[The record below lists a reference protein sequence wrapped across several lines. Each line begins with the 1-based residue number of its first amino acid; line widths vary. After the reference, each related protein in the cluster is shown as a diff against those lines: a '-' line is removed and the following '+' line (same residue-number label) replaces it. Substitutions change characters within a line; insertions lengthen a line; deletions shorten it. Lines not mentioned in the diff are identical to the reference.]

1 MKHNLSV
8 LVLVILFSAA
18 GVFFGC
24 PAPDSAR
31 AEAPSIGDG
40 REAAGEGPWAM
51 GPAKNPGPARGETL
65 NIGSDNGIEDA
76 GGFLA
81 KAPSAGEKK
90 PPERAD
96 EAFQE
101 EYKEDEDPDY
111 DDEPFSEERV
121 TIADPIEPVN
131 RVMHR
136 FNDRLYFWLLKPV
149 ARGYKAVVPEPARI
163 SVKNFYY
170 HILFPIRFVNCLL
183 QADFTGAGSEA
194 VRFAINTVWGIGGL
208 LDPSSNRGIEL
219 SKQNTDFGQTLGM
232 YGVGHGFYIVWP
244 FLGPSSPR
252 DSVDIAGEYV
262 LDPLS
267 YFTPWY
273 TSLGKRPIKMVNNVS
288 LSLGDYEA
296 VIEAAID
303 PYIAIRNGYIQY
315 RMKEIQARRAR
326 SLFFRDPKNAQPE
339 TANPPPAR

>member
-1 MKHNLSV
+1 MKVNLSI
-8 LVLVILFSAA
+8 LVLVIFFFAA
-18 GVFFGC
+18 EGFPGC
-24 PAPDSAR
+24 PAPDAARAQTPEMSDGQAMGDRQWAMGDGKTQDPVR
-31 AEAPSIGDG
+31 AEASF
-40 REAAGEGPWAM
+40 AGEDA
-51 GPAKNPGPARGETL
+51 
-65 NIGSDNGIEDA
+65 SDRKDM
-76 GGFLA
+76 
-81 KAPSAGEKK
+81 KPSG
-90 PPERAD
+90 RSQD
-96 EAFQE
+96 AFQD
-101 EYKEDEDPDY
+101 EYKDDEGQDY
-111 DDEPFSEERV
+111 DDEPFAEERV
-121 TIADPIEPVN
+121 TIADPIEPFN
-131 RVMHR
+131 RAMHR

-170 HILFPIRFVNCLL
+170 HLLFPIRFVNCLL
-183 QADFTGAGSEA
+183 QADLTGAGSEA
-194 VRFAINTVWGIGGL
+194 GRFAINTVWGIGGL

-219 SKQNTDFGQTLGM
+219 QKQNTDFGQTLGL

-273 TSLGKRPIKMVNNVS
+273 TSLGKRPFKMINNAS

-315 RMKEIQARRAR
+315 RMKEVQTRRAR
-326 SLFFRDPKNAQPE
+326 SLFFRNWKSEATRAP
-339 TANPPPAR
+339 AN

>member
-1 MKHNLSV
+1 MKYHLPV

-18 GVFFGC
+18 GGFFGC
-24 PAPDSAR
+24 LAPNSASAEGQATSDGRGAAGEGQWVMGHGKSTDDAR
-31 AEAPSIGDG
+31 AEAPSAGE
-40 REAAGEGPWAM
+40 EAA
-51 GPAKNPGPARGETL
+51 ARKEKVL
-65 NIGSDNGIEDA
+65 PDRAHDVFQDAYEEEED
-76 GGFLA
+76 F
-81 KAPSAGEKK
+81 
-90 PPERAD
+90 
-96 EAFQE
+96 
-101 EYKEDEDPDY
+101 

-121 TIADPIEPVN
+121 TIADPIEPFN
-131 RVMHR
+131 RAMHR

-170 HILFPIRFVNCLL
+170 HLLFPIRFVNCLL
-183 QADFTGAGSEA
+183 QADLTGAGSEA
-194 VRFAINTVWGIGGL
+194 GRFAINTVWGIGGL

-219 SKQNTDFGQTLGM
+219 QKQNTDFGQTLGL

-273 TSLGKRPIKMVNNVS
+273 TSLGKRPFKMINNAS

-315 RMKEIQARRAR
+315 RMKEVQARRAR
-326 SLFFRDPKNAQPE
+326 SLFFRNWKSEA
-339 TANPPPAR
+339 TPAPAD

>member
-1 MKHNLSV
+1 MKYHLPV
-8 LVLVILFSAA
+8 LVLVLLFSAA
-18 GVFFGC
+18 GGFFGC
-24 PAPDSAR
+24 LAPNSASAEAPATSDGGGVAGDGQWVMGNGKSTDDAR
-31 AEAPSIGDG
+31 AEAPSAGE
-40 REAAGEGPWAM
+40 EAA
-51 GPAKNPGPARGETL
+51 ARKEKAL
-65 NIGSDNGIEDA
+65 PDRAHDVFQDA
-76 GGFLA
+76 Y
-81 KAPSAGEKK
+81 
-90 PPERAD
+90 
-96 EAFQE
+96 E
-101 EYKEDEDPDY
+101 EEEDY

-121 TIADPIEPVN
+121 TIADPIEPFN
-131 RVMHR
+131 RAMHR

-170 HILFPIRFVNCLL
+170 HLLFPIRFVNCLL
-183 QADFTGAGSEA
+183 QADLTGAGSEA
-194 VRFAINTVWGIGGL
+194 GRFAINTVWGIGGL

-219 SKQNTDFGQTLGM
+219 QKQNTDFGQTLGL

-273 TSLGKRPIKMVNNVS
+273 TSLGKRPFKMINNAS

-315 RMKEIQARRAR
+315 RMKEVQARRAR
-326 SLFFRDPKNAQPE
+326 SLFFRNWKS
-339 TANPPPAR
+339 TATQAADPPPAN

>member
-8 LVLVILFSAA
+8 FLLTVLFFAAGSFPGCLVLNIA
-18 GVFFGC
+18 C
-24 PAPDSAR
+24 
-31 AEAPSIGDG
+31 AEAPAMSDGQGVVGDG
-40 REAAGEGPWAM
+40 RWVM
-51 GPAKNPGPARGETL
+51 G
-65 NIGSDNGIEDA
+65 NGKSMDYA
-76 GGFLA
+76 LA
-81 KAPSAGEKK
+81 KAPSAGADATVRGEEAL
-90 PPERAD
+90 PGRAD
-96 EAFQE
+96 DAFQD
-101 EYKEDEDPDY
+101 EYKDDQNQDY
-111 DDEPFSEERV
+111 DDEPFAEERV
-121 TIADPIEPVN
+121 TIADPIEPFN
-131 RVMHR
+131 RAMHR

-170 HILFPIRFVNCLL
+170 HLLFPIRFVNCLL
-183 QADFTGAGSEA
+183 QADLTGAGSEA
-194 VRFAINTVWGIGGL
+194 GRFAINTVWGIGGL

-219 SKQNTDFGQTLGM
+219 QKQNTDFGQTLGL

-273 TSLGKRPIKMVNNVS
+273 TSLGKRPFKMINNAS

-315 RMKEIQARRAR
+315 RMKEVQTRRAR
-326 SLFFRDPKNAQPE
+326 SLFFRNWKSEATRAP
-339 TANPPPAR
+339 AN